1 MILRW
6 FLSRTV
12 RQAVQMRRHVR
23 KILNHQRDIL
33 SSQAIQAVE
42 AAIDSLKKT
51 VEAGV
56 EKKAI
61 IDQMTE
67 LEKVANK
74 WLKPYPSP
82 ALRENIEVMLVAIA
96 VAMGIRTFFLQPF
109 KIPTG
114 SMQPTLYGIWSENL
128 KGVQDAQIP
137 NRLARFWRYWAYGE
151 KYIHVVAET
160 SGEFRQAEAP
170 KRFIL
175 FNIRQRFQV
184 GDTWYTLW
192 FPPDQLFE
200 PQYRRAGVEPGQ
212 HFEKGEDII
221 KARIESGDHLFVD
234 RMTYNFRRPKRGEI
248 IVFKTQGIRDW
259 RVPQD
264 QFYIKRLVALG
275 GETVKIGPDNHLIIK
290 SPEIDSMKDGQRLT
304 AATPHFE
311 FLYGFDGN
319 GDNSDYCGHVATER
333 LADGKELTVGPRHYV
348 VMGDNTRNS
357 LDSRYWG
364 DFPQE
369 NVIGKSSFVYWPF
382 NKRFGLGYR

>member
-1 MILRW
+1 
-6 FLSRTV
+6 
-12 RQAVQMRRHVR
+12 
-23 KILNHQRDIL
+23 
-33 SSQAIQAVE
+33 
-42 AAIDSLKKT
+42 
-51 VEAGV
+51 
-56 EKKAI
+56 
-61 IDQMTE
+61 
-67 LEKVANK
+67 
-74 WLKPYPSP
+74 
-82 ALRENIEVMLVAIA
+82 MLVAIA

-128 KGVQDAQIP
+128 KGAQGARIP
-137 NRLARFWRYWAYGE
+137 NRAERFWRYWVYGE

-160 SGEFRQAEAP
+160 SGEFRQAEP
-170 KRFIL
+170 PTRFIL
-175 FNIRQRFQV
+175 FNLRQRFQV

-192 FPPDQLFE
+192 FPPDQLFD
-200 PQYRRAGVEPGQ
+200 PQYRRAGIEPGQ

-221 KARIESGDHLFVD
+221 KAKLESGDHLFVD

-248 IVFKTQGIRDW
+248 IVFKTLGIRDW

-275 GETVKIGPDNHLIIK
+275 GETVKIGPDNHLIIN
-290 SPEIDSMKDGQRLT
+290 GQRLT

-319 GDNSDYCGHVATER
+319 GDNNDYCGHVATER
-333 LADGKELTVGPRHYV
+333 LADGKELTVSTRHYI

>member
-33 SSQAIQAVE
+33 SPQAIQAVE
-42 AAIDSLKKT
+42 AAMDAVKKAT
-51 VEAGV
+51 EAGV
-56 EKKAI
+56 EKNAML
-61 IDQMTE
+61 DQMTE

-74 WLKPYPSP
+74 WLRPYPSP
-82 ALRENIEVMLVAIA
+82 ALRENVEVMLVAIA

-114 SMQPTLYGIWSENL
+114 SMQPTLFGIWSENL
-128 KGVQDAQIP
+128 KGPPEARMP
-137 NRLARFWRYWAYGE
+137 NRVERFWQYWVYGE
-151 KYIHVVAET
+151 KYIHIVAET
-160 SGEFRQAEAP
+160 PGEFRQAEP
-170 KRFIL
+170 PTRFIL
-175 FNIRQRFQV
+175 FNLRQRFQV
-184 GDTWYTLW
+184 GDTWYTIW

-200 PQYRRAGVEPGQ
+200 PQYRRAGIEPGQ
-212 HFEKGEDII
+212 HFAKGEDII
-221 KARIESGDHLFVD
+221 RARIESGDHLFVD
-234 RMTYNFRRPKRGEI
+234 RLTYNFRRPKRGEI
-248 IVFKTQGIRDW
+248 IVFKTKGIRDW

-275 GETVKIGPDNHLIIK
+275 GETVKIGRDNHLVIN
-290 SPEIDSMKDGQRLT
+290 GQRLT

-311 FLYGFDGN
+311 FLYGFDAN
-319 GDNSDYCGHVATER
+319 GEANDYCGHVAMDL
-333 LADGKELTVGPRHYV
+333 LADGKELPVRPRHYL

-364 DFPQE
+364 DFSQE

-382 NKRFGLGYR
+382 NKRFGIGYR